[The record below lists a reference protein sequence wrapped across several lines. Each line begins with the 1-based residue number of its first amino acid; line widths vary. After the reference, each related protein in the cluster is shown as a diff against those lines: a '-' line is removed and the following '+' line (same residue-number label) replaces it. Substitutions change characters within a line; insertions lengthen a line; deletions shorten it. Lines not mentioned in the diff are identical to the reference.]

1 MYFPLTFDGYA
12 LYSYAQYGYVPPA
25 LHSDGLLH
33 TRMHTCLQVN
43 SCQSK
48 GGRRS
53 GGGDR
58 SGRRSSAQQAYE
70 IKVELGGRVT

>member
-33 TRMHTCLQVN
+33 TWLAGQ
-43 SCQSK
+43 QLSK
-48 GGRRS
+48 RGRERE
-53 GGGDR
+53 R
-58 SGRRSSAQQAYE
+58 GRGQERE
-70 IKVELGGRVT
+70 EELCPASL